1 MNEIEV
7 AFLRVLSAGGSSVA
21 FSTWKMGK
29 ITRSIWKWKVSRLV
43 GRMWGTIGPCED
55 DGKGLEN
62 SALHCTGKQS
72 GDWREEGMKKEWR
85 QGGWAEGENKKKKR
99 KARKRKE
106 ISSWYSR
113 DLECLQHSASSS
125 SSSCWWPLTMNTRST
140 SVDQR
145 TTTPRPPIYR
155 DDNIPF
161 RPIFS
166 GNTRSHGGFWP
177 IPPVIKSIDK
187 QQKNL
192 HTQTMR

>member
-72 GDWREEGMKKEWR
+72 GDWREEGMKTRGVSWGWEQEEEEEEGAQKKGNIVVVLARSRMSSTFRVLLLLLLLMTVDNECAINVSWPKDDDTAPSYLSWR
-85 QGGWAEGENKKKKR
+85 
-99 KARKRKE
+99 
-106 ISSWYSR
+106 
-113 DLECLQHSASSS
+113 
-125 SSSCWWPLTMNTRST
+125 
-140 SVDQR
+140 
-145 TTTPRPPIYR
+145 
-155 DDNIPF
+155 
-161 RPIFS
+161 
-166 GNTRSHGGFWP
+166 
-177 IPPVIKSIDK
+177 
-187 QQKNL
+187 
-192 HTQTMR
+192 